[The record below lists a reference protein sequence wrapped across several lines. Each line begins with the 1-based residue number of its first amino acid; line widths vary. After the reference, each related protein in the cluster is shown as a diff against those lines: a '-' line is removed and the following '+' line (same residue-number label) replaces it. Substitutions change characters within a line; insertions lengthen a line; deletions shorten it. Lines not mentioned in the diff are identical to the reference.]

1 MKILHVINTLSPRY
15 GGPVKACK
23 DLCSSL
29 AHAGKDVT
37 IYTTDLNYPMG
48 VRDVVLNQEIKQDGY
63 SLFYF
68 HAQFNSYVFS
78 LDFFKAIKNNIKK
91 FDIVHIH
98 GIYRFPQAITAYF
111 CRKYGLPY
119 IIRPH
124 GSLSPYLFNSKR
136 RKLRKRL
143 YEYLIENRNLNN
155 ASAIH
160 YTTEEEMIL
169 AKSLGFKSNTFIN
182 PISIDLSIYNNL
194 PVKGLFRRK
203 YNIDNSKKII
213 LYFGRIN
220 FVKGLDILISAFA
233 KTINRFQNVLLV
245 IAGPDNEGYQVQVE
259 EWIKNEKIVTNVIFT
274 GMLMDTDILELL
286 KDADIFVLP
295 SYTEN
300 FGIAVAEA
308 MACGLPV
315 VISNKVNIYREV
327 LKARAGLVTN
337 CDSSEISDAFVQL
350 LEDGEK
356 RKILGKAG
364 AKLVKD
370 KYSPDKVAKNVIK
383 LYNKLLN
390 V

>member
-23 DLCSSL
+23 ELCSSL
-29 AHAGKDVT
+29 AHAGEDVT

-63 SLFYF
+63 SLYYF

-78 LDFFKAIKNNIKK
+78 LEFFKAIKNNIKK

-98 GIYRFPQAITAYF
+98 GIYRFPQTITAYF

-160 YTTEEEMIL
+160 YTTEEEMVL
-169 AKSLGFKSNTFIN
+169 AKPLGLKSNTFIC
-182 PISIDLSIYNNL
+182 PISIDISKYNDL
-194 PVKGLFRRK
+194 PVKGIFRGK
-203 YNIDNSKKII
+203 YKIDNSKKII

-220 FVKGLDILISAFA
+220 FVKGLDILIKAFA
-233 KTINRFQNVLLV
+233 KTLNRFQNVLLV
-245 IAGPDNEGYQVQVE
+245 IAGPDNEGYQAQVE
-259 EWIKNEKIVTNVIFT
+259 QWIKNEKIGKNVILT
-274 GMLMDTDILELL
+274 GMLIGGDILELL
-286 KDADIFVLP
+286 KDTDIFVLP

-315 VISNKVNIYREV
+315 VVSNKVNIYRDV
-327 LKARAGLVTN
+327 LKAGAGLVTN
-337 CDSSEISDAFVQL
+337 CDSNEISDAFFQL
-350 LEDGEK
+350 LEDEK
-356 RKILGKAG
+356 RRKTLGRAG
-364 AKLVKD
+364 VKLVKG
-370 KYSPDKVAKNVIK
+370 KYSPDKVVKNVIK
-383 LYNKLLN
+383 LYHGVLN

>member
-23 DLCSSL
+23 ALCSSL
-29 AHAGKDVT
+29 AHAGEDVT
-37 IYTTDLNYPMG
+37 IYTTDLNYPIG

-63 SLFYF
+63 SLYYF
-68 HAQFNSYVFS
+68 HVQFNSYVFS
-78 LDFFKAIKNNIKK
+78 LDYFKAIKNNINK

-98 GIYRFPQAITAYF
+98 GIYRFPQAVTAYF
-111 CRKYGLPY
+111 CRKYNLPY

-143 YEYLIENRNLNN
+143 YEYIIENRNLNN

-160 YTTEEEMIL
+160 YTTEEEMVL
-169 AKSLGFKSNTFIN
+169 AKPLGLKSNTFIS
-182 PISIDLSIYNNL
+182 PISIDISKYDDL
-194 PVKGLFRRK
+194 PVKGIFRGK
-203 YNIDNSKKII
+203 YKIDNNKKII

-220 FVKGLDILISAFA
+220 FVKGLDILIKAFA
-233 KTINRFQNVLLV
+233 KTLNRFQNVLLV
-245 IAGPDNEGYQVQVE
+245 IAGPDNEGYQTQVE
-259 EWIKNEKIVTNVIFT
+259 QWIKNERIGTNVIFT
-274 GMLMDTDILELL
+274 GMLIGDEVLELL
-286 KDADIFVLP
+286 RDTDIFVLP

-315 VISNKVNIYREV
+315 VVSNKVNIYRDV
-327 LKARAGLVTN
+327 LKAGAGLVTN
-337 CDSSEISDAFVQL
+337 CDSNEISDAFFQL
-350 LEDGEK
+350 LENEK
-356 RKILGKAG
+356 RRKTLGRAG
-364 AKLVKD
+364 VKLVKE
-370 KYSPDKVAKNVIK
+370 KYSPDKVVKNVIK
-383 LYNKLLN
+383 LYHSVLN

>member
-63 SLFYF
+63 SLYYF

-169 AKSLGFKSNTFIN
+169 AKPLGFQSNTFIN
-182 PISIDLSIYNNL
+182 PISIDLSKYNNL

-233 KTINRFQNVLLV
+233 KTLNRFQNILLI
-245 IAGPDNEGYQVQVE
+245 IAGPDNEGYQAQVE
-259 EWIKNEKIVTNVIFT
+259 EWIKNEKIGTNVIFT
-274 GMLMDTDILELL
+274 GMLMGADILELL

-315 VISNKVNIYREV
+315 VVSNKVNIYREV
-327 LKARAGLVTN
+327 LKARAGIVTN
-337 CDSSEISDAFVQL
+337 CDSSEISDAFIQL
-350 LEDGEK
+350 LENK
-356 RKILGKAG
+356 KTRSILGNAG
-364 AKLVKD
+364 IKLVQE
-370 KYSPDKVAKNVIK
+370 KYSPDKVVKNVIK
-383 LYNKLLN
+383 LYNEVLN